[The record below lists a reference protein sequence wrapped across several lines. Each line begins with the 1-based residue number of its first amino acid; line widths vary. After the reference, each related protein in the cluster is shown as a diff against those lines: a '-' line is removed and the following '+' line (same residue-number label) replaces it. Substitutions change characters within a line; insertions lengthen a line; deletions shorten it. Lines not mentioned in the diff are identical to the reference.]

1 MKITTSLALLLA
13 AFLLFGCIKEK
24 TEEGNA
30 AQAMNASAA
39 NTSAANTSAENA
51 ATPNATGSAAPP
63 AQNATGSATP
73 APEQNTGGGA
83 AGATAQNTI
92 AGNGTLENK
101 TAENETA
108 AVSPAPLVYFY
119 SALCPFCANSSVYL
133 SKLQLKYPDI
143 SIEKR
148 EIFFNET
155 NFALY
160 ENYSRAYGAKEEEFV
175 VPMVFLNKSYLA
187 GPVIYD
193 SLEQKIL
200 ECLQSNCSTHP

>member
-51 ATPNATGSAAPP
+51 ATP
-63 AQNATGSATP
+63 NATGSATP

-160 ENYSRAYGAKEEEFV
+160 ENYSRAYGAKEEDFV

-187 GPVIYD
+187 GSIIYD

>member
-1 MKITTSLALLLA
+1 MRTVIMPSRGNPFISCASSLSSLSAFLWLSPFSSFHQCTISSSITAIFIPLVALQWGKRALYTSAEGNFPVGIMKITTSLALLLA

-39 NTSAANTSAENA
+39 NTSAENA
-51 ATPNATGSAAPP
+51 ATP
-63 AQNATGSATP
+63 NATGSATP

-133 SKLQLKYPDI
+133 SKMQLKYPD
-143 SIEKR
+143 
-148 EIFFNET
+148 
-155 NFALY
+155 
-160 ENYSRAYGAKEEEFV
+160 
-175 VPMVFLNKSYLA
+175 
-187 GPVIYD
+187 
-193 SLEQKIL
+193 
-200 ECLQSNCSTHP
+200 